1 MMNYYK
7 DTANQPH
14 SLDSK
19 DFEYLLPNG
28 CTEITQAEYE
38 ALSKPVKP
46 TIEEQ
51 RAAMS
56 CAAWQCKRA
65 LTAMGLRD
73 AVESAIAAADY
84 DMRDMWQATT
94 FRRLNPRIIAM
105 ATELGKTAEEI
116 DALFDLALT
125 FNE

>member
-1 MMNYYK
+1 MGYAVRNDGIYGVRAVNSAV
-7 DTANQPH
+7 DCAEN
-14 SLDSK
+14 
-19 DFEYLLPNG
+19 EYFSAVFVEYVE
-28 CTEITQAEYE
+28 TITDKRERM
-38 ALSKPVKP
+38 
-46 TIEEQ
+46 T
-51 RAAMS
+51 
-56 CAAWQCKRA
+56 CAAWQFKLA